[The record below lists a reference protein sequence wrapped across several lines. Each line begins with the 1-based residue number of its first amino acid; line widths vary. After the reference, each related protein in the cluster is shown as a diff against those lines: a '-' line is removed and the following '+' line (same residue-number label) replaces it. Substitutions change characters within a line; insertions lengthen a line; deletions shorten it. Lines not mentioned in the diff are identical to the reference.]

1 MVQRSEQ
8 VRLVPQAALQ
18 KSGAGKQTTP
28 ETPALTQKELD
39 IMFARFAKKARRAFT
54 LVEIMIVVLI
64 IGILLAIAIPNFIRA
79 RETSRA
85 KSCQSNLQHIDSAKE
100 QWAMD
105 NKKTSTDAPASSD
118 LAPTYVKSYPTCPS
132 NGTYTIGNVGV
143 TPTCSV
149 GTQSG
154 YNDHK
159 LQ

>member
-1 MVQRSEQ
+1 
-8 VRLVPQAALQ
+8 
-18 KSGAGKQTTP
+18 
-28 ETPALTQKELD
+28 
-39 IMFARFAKKARRAFT
+39 MFARFAKKARRAFT

-105 NKKTSTDAPASSD
+105 NKKTSTDAPTSSD
-118 LAPTYVKSYPTCPS
+118 LAPNYIKAYPSCPS
-132 NGTYTIGNVGV
+132 SGTYTIGNVGV
-143 TPTCSV
+143 APACSV
-149 GTQSG
+149 GTQQG

>member
-1 MVQRSEQ
+1 
-8 VRLVPQAALQ
+8 
-18 KSGAGKQTTP
+18 
-28 ETPALTQKELD
+28 
-39 IMFARFAKKARRAFT
+39 MFARFAQKARRAFT

-105 NKKTSTDAPASSD
+105 NKKTATDTAPLSTDLAS
-118 LAPTYVKSYPTCPS
+118 TYIKTYPNCPS
-132 NGTYTIGNVGV
+132 NGTYSINQVGV
-143 TPTCSV
+143 TPQCSIGGAA
-149 GTQSG
+149 GT
-154 YNDHK
+154 YNAHV